1 MAIRPTDYFNELV
14 NSERSGE
21 FKSIVEYSNYLATL
35 VANDAVSYFNIDFT
49 DDLNVLL
56 LLQDYFYEHTGTM
69 FLDDLDPVNA
79 ACFYVQRLIEN
90 DEIDLLV
97 QNPIALQLVMID
109 FLEDVADLYPLTL
122 FAQYATALQDT
133 YFSAYDMSYLQH
145 LDVLNDDEVEGES
158 DDESDDELNNSDD
171 SPCPCGGSWCK
182 DFATGD
188 ETEESDNGTAVEESA
203 DEEALRDAAVEELAD
218 ELLGFMEDLG
228 LFRGKDDSEEH
239 EEPVE
244 DVIRRVLGIAKDL
257 CDDAEPVGG
266 PCDECDCE
274 LSDPESDDPIKV
286 HTLTVRIS

>member
-14 NSERSGE
+14 NSEQSGE

-97 QNPIALQLVMID
+97 QNPIALQLIMID
-109 FLEDVADLYPLTL
+109 FLEDIVDRYPLTL
-122 FAQYATALQDT
+122 FAQYATALQDE
-133 YFSAYDMSYLQH
+133 YFFAHDMSYLQH
-145 LDVLNDDEVEGES
+145 LDTLEDDEVE
-158 DDESDDELNNSDD
+158 DESDDELDNSDD

-182 DFATGD
+182 DSSVSEEAEDQVD
-188 ETEESDNGTAVEESA
+188 ED
-203 DEEALRDAAVEELAD
+203 ALRDAAVEELAN

-228 LFRGKDDSEEH
+228 LFRGNEESKEP

-244 DVIRRVLGIAKDL
+244 DVIRRVFGIVKDL
-257 CDDAEPVGG
+257 SDDAEPVEG

-274 LSDPESDDPIKV
+274 LSDLESDDPIKV

>member
-1 MAIRPTDYFNELV
+1 MAIRPTDYFNELM
-14 NSERSGE
+14 NSEQSGE

-35 VANDAVSYFNIDFT
+35 VANDAASYFNIDFT

-109 FLEDVADLYPLTL
+109 FLEDVADLYSLTL
-122 FAQYATALQDT
+122 FAQYATILQDA
-133 YFSAYDMSYLQH
+133 YFTAHDMSYLQY
-145 LDVLNDDEVEGES
+145 LDALEDDE
-158 DDESDDELNNSDD
+158 DESSDELDGSDD

-182 DFATGD
+182 DSSVSEEVENNSEAKEQVD
-188 ETEESDNGTAVEESA
+188 ED
-203 DEEALRDAAVEELAD
+203 ALRDAAVEELAD
-218 ELLGFMEDLG
+218 ELIGFMEDLG
-228 LFRGKDDSEEH
+228 LFQGNEESKEP
-239 EEPVE
+239 EEPVD
-244 DVIRRVLGIAKDL
+244 DVIRRVLGIVKDL
-257 CDDAEPVGG
+257 SDDTELVEG

-274 LSDPESDDPIKV
+274 LYDLESDDPIKV